1 MSHRLLSLLIHRDRL
16 TPIMTRYNSYYV
28 IPNLQFTADG
38 LLEKWIFVSG
48 NDSPI
53 KPYLPH
59 FRVWRRVEDQ
69 GYVEVNGTHTLGL
82 TPVKTQ
88 YLNVYEYILDSPAQV
103 LEGDF
108 IGFEQF
114 HSNLT
119 RHLPLLVNNTGYD
132 LHLVSHLVNGRI
144 LGTKLL
150 GLKYNPLFG
159 VQMLGKAWCSEDSCI
174 FYLSLTAAEVA
185 PSVTTSTT
193 VIETQ
198 QPTEVPDDM
207 ICGMIVILHSLT

>member
-16 TPIMTRYNSYYV
+16 TPIMTRGSYY
-28 IPNLQFTADG
+28 PNKYVFPDLQFTTDG

-53 KPYLPH
+53 RPYLPH

-108 IGFEQF
+108 IGFEQLD
-114 HSNLT
+114 SNST
-119 RHLPLLVNNTGYD
+119 SFLPLLISNTGYD
-132 LHLVSHLVNGRI
+132 LYFVFLTLNERIFGTELVSP
-144 LGTKLL
+144 
-150 GLKYNPLFG
+150 KYNPLFG
-159 VQMLGKAWCSEDSCI
+159 VQMLGEHQCQKIPVSK
-174 FYLSLTAAEVA
+174 
-185 PSVTTSTT
+185 
-193 VIETQ
+193 
-198 QPTEVPDDM
+198 
-207 ICGMIVILHSLT
+207 